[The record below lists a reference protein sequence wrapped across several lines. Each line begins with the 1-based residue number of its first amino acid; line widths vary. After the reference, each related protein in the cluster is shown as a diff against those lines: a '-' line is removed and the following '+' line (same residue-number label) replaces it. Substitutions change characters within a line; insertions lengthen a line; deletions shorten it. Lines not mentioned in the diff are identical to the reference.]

1 MRTTLD
7 LDDDILQAAKELA
20 HSRGSTAGRIISD
33 LVRQALNQGGP
44 AGPVR
49 NGVPLLPPRPAGE
62 PRVTM
67 KRVNDLRD
75 ERGAE

>member
-20 HSRGSTAGRIISD
+20 QSRGLTAGRVISD
-33 LVRQALNQGGP
+33 LVRQALRQP
-44 AGPVR
+44 AAAAPTR
-49 NGVPLLPPRPAGE
+49 NGVPLLPARAAGE

-67 KRVNDLRD
+67 KRVN
-75 ERGAE
+75 ESME

>member
-20 HSRGSTAGRIISD
+20 AAQGSTAGKVLSD
-33 LVRQALNQGGP
+33 LARRGLARLGVP
-44 AGPVR
+44 EPVR
-49 NGVPLLPPRPAGE
+49 NGVPLLPARAASE

-67 KRVNDLRD
+67 KRVNELRE
-75 ERGAE
+75 ER